1 MSKNLESFET
11 LLRHIEAASHAARE
25 KLNLR
30 GASDEEKVETS
41 LMYLGKELGV
51 IQGAALI
58 LSTKE
63 YNILCDFDSGLK
75 LV

>member
-1 MSKNLESFET
+1 MTKNLESFKT
-11 LLRHIEAASHAARE
+11 TLRHVEAVSHVARE

-30 GASDEEKVETS
+30 GASNEEKVQIS

-51 IQGAALI
+51 IEAAAFI
-58 LSTKE
+58 LSRKE